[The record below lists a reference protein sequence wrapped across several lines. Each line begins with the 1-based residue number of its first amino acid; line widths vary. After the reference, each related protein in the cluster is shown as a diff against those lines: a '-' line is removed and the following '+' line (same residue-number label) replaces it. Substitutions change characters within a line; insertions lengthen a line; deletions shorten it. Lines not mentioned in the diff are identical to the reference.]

1 MKKYSNLFIIIITF
15 FFTIEVLINKVLI
28 ITTISFS
35 LNLWIKNILPS
46 LFPFFII
53 SNILVTY
60 NFTNYIP
67 NTITNFFSK
76 LFHIKKEAIL
86 VFFLSIVSGFPSNA
100 KITRQMYDLN
110 ILNEKEAAH
119 ILSFTHFS
127 NPLFILTTVSILF
140 YHNKKIGLIIL
151 LSHYI
156 SNIIVGIILRNNNLN
171 INNII
176 TTYNNNINFSKVF
189 INSIKNSIETI
200 IFICGILTTFLIISA
215 IITNIFNINKVLI
228 NSLLEITIGLKEL
241 SYYNLNDKYLAM
253 LSSSIISLGGLS
265 ILTQVKAQLIDT
277 NISIKPYIKGRIYQS
292 IFSLILA
299 YIFYIIIH

>member
-1 MKKYSNLFIIIITF
+1 MKKYTNLFIIIITL
-15 FFTIEVLINKVLI
+15 FFTIELLINKYLI
-28 ITTISFS
+28 FTTISFS

-53 SNILVTY
+53 SNILISY
-60 NFTNYIP
+60 NITNYIP

-76 LFHIKKEAIL
+76 IFHIKKEAIL
-86 VFFLSIVSGFPSNA
+86 VFFLSIISGFPSNA
-100 KITRQMYDLN
+100 KITREMYDLN

-171 INNII
+171 IDIK
-176 TTYNNNINFSKVF
+176 TASSNNNNNFSIIF
-189 INSIKNSIETI
+189 INSIKNATDTI
-200 IFICGILTTFLIISA
+200 IFICGILTTYLVIAA
-215 IITNIFNINKVLI
+215 IIINKFNINKI
-228 NSLLEITIGLKEL
+228 IIKSILEITIGLKEL
-241 SYYNLNDKYLAM
+241 SYYNLNDLYLAM
-253 LSSSIISLGGLS
+253 ISSFIISLGGLS
-265 ILTQVKAQLIDT
+265 ILTQVKAQLLGT